1 MAHTTL
7 TTWRVFPTLSPDP
20 LQGIVNFNSD
30 VTSSRKAS
38 LLEAPEGALAL
49 SSGRAVTISSVDRG
63 LSYSYYQV
71 IHVCMYAK
79 SLQSCPT
86 LWDPMDCLGKKTG
99 VGCYFL
105 LQGIFPTQGLNPC
118 LLHLLHYRQILCPL
132 SHQRSPSI
140 RVSTRVSLSPRGH
153 WAVWGHLRLSGLG
166 VPGISGVG
174 D

>member
-1 MAHTTL
+1 M
-7 TTWRVFPTLSPDP
+7 
-20 LQGIVNFNSD
+20 
-30 VTSSRKAS
+30 S
-38 LLEAPEGALAL
+38 LPPGRPPCLKPQREHLLL
-49 SSGRAVTISSVDRG
+49 SSGSAVTISSVDRG
-63 LSYSYYQV
+63 LSYYYYQV

-86 LWDPMDCLGKKTG
+86 LWDPMDCLGKNTG

-105 LQGIFPTQGLNPC
+105 LQGIFPTQGLNLC
-118 LLHLLHYRQILCPL
+118 LLHLLHYRQILYPL

-153 WAVWGHLRLSGLG
+153 WAVWGHLWLSRLG

-174 D
+174 A